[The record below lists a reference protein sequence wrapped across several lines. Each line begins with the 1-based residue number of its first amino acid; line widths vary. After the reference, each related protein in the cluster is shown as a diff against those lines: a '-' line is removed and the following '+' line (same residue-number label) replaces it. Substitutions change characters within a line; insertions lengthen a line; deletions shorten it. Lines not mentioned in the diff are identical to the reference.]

1 MTGSANQFMAD
12 RYSEHWNAGNACYER
27 GDLDAA
33 LHHFTQALQVVPDS
47 VPARYNLGVV
57 HRDLENWEAAWIL
70 FIDVIARDRNAA
82 AAYNNLAIVEEH
94 LGLYAAAE
102 THYRQAITLKK
113 QFPDAHFNLGML
125 LLRLGRWPE
134 GFAECEAR
142 WQTSRFTPF
151 RAPHPLWNGQPLK
164 GGLLVHS
171 EQGAGDAIQFAR
183 FFLRRPSAAIVSCS
197 SARKDYTAS
206 SPSLPGVTEMPGA
219 GAIQFSEFAAYIP
232 LMSLPHVL
240 GTTIESVPRRV
251 PYLRAAGRSLDLG
264 PAPVARPRLRVGLV
278 WAGSPTH
285 PERSPPL
292 LLVAQFRA
300 ALRGPRYRLLQ
311 PPSRSTE
318 PQT

>member
-1 MTGSANQFMAD
+1 MAD

-125 LLRLGRWPE
+125 LLRLG
-134 GFAECEAR
+134 AMAR
-142 WQTSRFTPF
+142 GVCRMRS
-151 RAPHPLWNGQPLK
+151 AVANQPI
-164 GGLLVHS
+164 HS
-171 EQGAGDAIQFAR
+171 LSGA
-183 FFLRRPSAAIVSCS
+183 
-197 SARKDYTAS
+197 
-206 SPSLPGVTEMPGA
+206 
-219 GAIQFSEFAAYIP
+219 
-232 LMSLPHVL
+232 
-240 GTTIESVPRRV
+240 
-251 PYLRAAGRSLDLG
+251 
-264 PAPVARPRLRVGLV
+264 
-278 WAGSPTH
+278 
-285 PERSPPL
+285 SPPL
-292 LLVAQFRA
+292 EWPTAQRRPA
-300 ALRGPRYRLLQ
+300 G
-311 PPSRSTE
+311 S
-318 PQT
+318 

>member
-1 MTGSANQFMAD
+1 MAD

-183 FFLRRPSAAIVSCS
+183 FLPQAAERVRSYPVHLPGKTTQPLRRA
-197 SARKDYTAS
+197 
-206 SPSLPGVTEMPGA
+206 
-219 GAIQFSEFAAYIP
+219 
-232 LMSLPHVL
+232 
-240 GTTIESVPRRV
+240 PRRDRNARARV
-251 PYLRAAGRSLDLG
+251 PFNFLNS
-264 PAPVARPRLRVGLV
+264 RLTF
-278 WAGSPTH
+278 P
-285 PERSPPL
+285 
-292 LLVAQFRA
+292 
-300 ALRGPRYRLLQ
+300 
-311 PPSRSTE
+311 
-318 PQT
+318 